1 VPWHRIC
8 YPSLA
13 MRELRSIVPVVLATA
28 CLLAAPAASYAE
40 DGSAWQV
47 LDAAR
52 KSLAASG
59 AERAEFVQRY
69 VPAGFSSGEE
79 ESGRIAFRLP
89 DCLRWDYREPYPKSF
104 LVCGERVYSWNPE
117 DRRGQTSSV
126 DRKNQPGLDLL
137 LLPVDELS
145 ERYVA
150 TAEPAG
156 DGRVAVHLSPRAE
169 MTSFAELTEATL
181 VVDTRAD
188 RLVEVSY
195 QDREGNR
202 TTFEITGY
210 RGLEERGVFD
220 QPEGISWDKG

>member
-1 VPWHRIC
+1 MKNVATSLALLLSLASAT
-8 YPSLA
+8 PSL
-13 MRELRSIVPVVLATA
+13 
-28 CLLAAPAASYAE
+28 AE

-79 ESGRIAFRLP
+79 ETGLIAFRLP

-117 DRRGQTSSV
+117 DRRGQISPV
-126 DRKNQPGLDLL
+126 DRENQPGLDLL
-137 LLPVDELS
+137 LLPADQLS
-145 ERYVA
+145 ERYDA
-150 TAEPAG
+150 SAEPVG

-169 MTSFAELTEATL
+169 MADRTELTNATL

-195 QDREGNR
+195 QDHEGNR
-202 TTFEITGY
+202 TTFEISGY
-210 RGLEERGVFD
+210 KALEDRGVFER
-220 QPEGISWDKG
+220 PEGISWEEG

>member
-1 VPWHRIC
+1 
-8 YPSLA
+8 
-13 MRELRSIVPVVLATA
+13 MRPLRAIVPFALAAVLA
-28 CLLAAPAASYAE
+28 LGGAAPSFAE

-59 AERAEFVQRY
+59 AERADFVQRY

-117 DRRGQTSSV
+117 DRRGQTAPV

-145 ERYVA
+145 ERYDA

-156 DGRVAVHLSPRAE
+156 DGRVTVHLSPRAE
-169 MTSFAELTEATL
+169 MADRTELTDATL

-210 RGLEERGVFD
+210 KGLKDRGLFER
-220 QPEGISWDKG
+220 PEGISWEEG